1 MKNRKS
7 TIKAYLFLLPAF
19 VIFSS
24 VVIVPTLYSFYLS
37 FFSWNGIAEKKF
49 VAFKNYINLFTVD
62 PVFLTALRNNFIWIL
77 LTVFFT
83 VSVSLLLAVVLNRSF
98 KGRVVYRAI
107 FYVPYMLSWVVV
119 GVIWKWMYNPNMG
132 FINEFLNVIGL
143 SNLKLTWLSNPK
155 IALYCVYMA
164 ALWQGVGQ
172 PMILFLSGL
181 QTIPADVVEAA
192 TIDGAG
198 KIKTFFYVT
207 VPLLKETFVV
217 VFATLIIAAMKV
229 YDIIKVMTGGGP
241 GNATQTLATYMYS
254 QTFMYSNFGKGCAVA
269 SVMFLMM
276 IVIIVPYVLYTAK
289 DD

>member
-1 MKNRKS
+1 MKKKPLDW
-7 TIKAYLFLLPAF
+7 KAYLFLLPAF

-24 VVIVPTLYSFYLS
+24 VVIIPTLYSLYLS

-49 VAFKNYINLFTVD
+49 VAFKNYVNLFAAD
-62 PVFLTALRNNFIWIL
+62 PVFLTALKNNFLWML
-77 LTVFFT
+77 LTIFFT
-83 VSVSLLLAVVLNRSF
+83 VSIALLLAVILNRSF
-98 KGRVVYRAI
+98 RGRVVYRAV
-107 FYVPYMLSWVVV
+107 FYIPYMLSWVVV

-132 FINEFLNVIGL
+132 FLNEVLELVGL
-143 SNLKLTWLSNPK
+143 GKFKRTWLSNPK
-155 IALYCVYMA
+155 IALYCVYGA

-181 QTIPADVVEAA
+181 QTIPSDILEAA

-198 KIKTFFYVT
+198 KITLFFRIT
-207 VPLLKETFVV
+207 IPMLKETFVV

-241 GNATQTLATYMYS
+241 GNSTETLATYMYS
-254 QTFMYSNFGKGCAVA
+254 QTFMYNNFGKGSAVA

-276 IVIIVPYVLYTAK
+276 IVIIVPYVLYTARE
-289 DD
+289 D

>member
-254 QTFMYSNFGKGCAVA
+254 QTFMYSNFGKGSAVA